1 MKVRDF
7 LSQEIVVLNI
17 EDFYFFLL
25 RSLQLYCNFLDTPGQ
40 PGVPEIKDY
49 DRDFVELQWT
59 RPQEDGGSPITGYV
73 IEKREKYK

>member
-17 EDFYFFLL
+17 EDFYFFYWDPYNCIVIF
-25 RSLQLYCNFLDTPGQ
+25 SDTPGQ